1 MPGHLAFVPART
13 TNYDTVAWDFSSA
26 AIFSRRFG
34 YIDKGCD
41 FDGSIS
47 MSQKVGSYFQ
57 QVAQV
62 PALDFFLDKNPVLR
76 IGPPTFTNLARVSVE
91 GFVAR
96 LQGKDTDFDP
106 KTPDFLQHFIDAK
119 AEFPDVDDG
128 TIIGYVMVSVIAG
141 GDTTALVATA
151 VLYFALRHPAV
162 YEKLVREVRGAQV
175 NPDAPVPYNIARRL
189 SYLEASIRETTR
201 LHPVVGM
208 QLERYVPEGGLA
220 LPDGSFV
227 PPGTG
232 VGLNPYIIG
241 RNAHLWGEDVD
252 NFRPER
258 WLRADGEDEAAFAAR
273 WRRQAASDLNFGAG
287 ERICLGK
294 NLGLV
299 EVYKIVATLL
309 NRYDMELADPGK
321 EWVVD
326 GGWMLRPRGL
336 SVTFVPRKV

>member
-1 MPGHLAFVPART
+1 MANRGP
-13 TNYDTVAWDFSSA
+13 VAWDFSSA

-34 YIDKGCD
+34 YVDKGCD
-41 FDGSIS
+41 FDGSIA

-57 QVAQV
+57 QVAQI
-62 PALDFFLDKNPVLR
+62 PALDYFLDKNPVVR

-91 GFVAR
+91 GFVNR
-96 LQGKDTDFDP
+96 LQGKDADFDP

-119 AEFPDVDDG
+119 AEFPHVDDG

-141 GDTTALVATA
+141 GDTTALVAAA
-151 VLYFALRHPAV
+151 VLYYALKHPGA
-162 YEKLVREVRGAQV
+162 YEKLVNEVRAAQV
-175 NPDAPVPYNIARRL
+175 NPDAPVSYNLARRL
-189 SYLEASIRETTR
+189 PYLEANIRETTR

-208 QLERYVPEGGLA
+208 QLERYVPKEGLA
-220 LPDGSFV
+220 LPDGSLV

-241 RNAHLWGEDVD
+241 RNTGLWGEDAD
-252 NFRPER
+252 DFRPER
-258 WLRADGEDEAAFAAR
+258 WLRAEGEDEATFAAR
-273 WRRQAASDLNFGAG
+273 WRKQAASDLNFGAG

-309 NRYDMELADPGK
+309 NRYDMELVDPEG

-326 GGWMLRPRGL
+326 GGWMLRPRGV
-336 SVTFVPRKV
+336 SVIFRPRKA